1 MTATGAIGGGTYK
14 WEFKARFRRRA
25 FGWQSQ
31 PAIQRVKQAV
41 TEIKKVAKKDA
52 TLAGEGAVALIERLS
67 PALEQVD
74 GSSGAIGTAVNNSID
89 TLAPIVT
96 AAPVDAKRREAWLER
111 LYEAHAADLVPYIER
126 LGEHWGD
133 LCGSDE
139 LASAWADR
147 LLEATKL
154 SLSPDKSVR
163 QHFRGTSACLS
174 ALFRARRFGELI
186 ELLNVDTLWDYKA
199 WAARALA
206 ASGKKAEALRYAQTC
221 RSRWV
226 SEDEQI
232 DAFCEEIRG
241 FSSGSEEE
249 R

>member
-1 MTATGAIGGGTYK
+1 MPATRAPADVTHK
-14 WEFKARFRRRA
+14 WEFKARFRRGA
-25 FGWQSQ
+25 FGWQSP
-31 PAIQRVKQAV
+31 PAIQRIKQAV
-41 TEIKKVAKKDA
+41 AEIKKVAKKDA
-52 TLAGEGAVALIERLS
+52 SLAAEGAVVLIERLS
-67 PALEQVD
+67 PALANID
-74 GSSGAIGTAVNNSID
+74 SSSGAIGTAVNNALDS
-89 TLAPIVT
+89 LAPIIT
-96 AAPVDAKRREAWLER
+96 AAPAPAKTREAWLER

-126 LGEHWGD
+126 LTEHWGD

-147 LLEATKL
+147 LLESTRL

-174 ALFRARRFGELI
+174 ALFRARRYGELI
-186 ELLNVDTLWDYKA
+186 DMLSVDTLWDYKQ

-206 ASGKKAEALRYAQTC
+206 ASGKKAEALRYAEAC

-232 DAFCEEIRG
+232 DALCEEIRG
-241 FSSGSEEE
+241 ASGAEEE